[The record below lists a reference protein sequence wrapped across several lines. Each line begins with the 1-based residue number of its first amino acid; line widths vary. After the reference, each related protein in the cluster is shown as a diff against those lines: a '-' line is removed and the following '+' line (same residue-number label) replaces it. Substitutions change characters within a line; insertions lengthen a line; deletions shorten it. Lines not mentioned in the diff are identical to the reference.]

1 MLSARRGCRPCVFCW
16 GKLSTLRSL
25 PGEAIDNVPP
35 ASRSCRDW
43 IPCQE
48 KLLTLLFTPLIRY
61 RHADP
66 CSEKLSTLSILPR
79 EAVDTA
85 SWQEKALQFLP
96 GEAINSLCPART
108 ICPRF
113 VPARGSFLQF
123 VSCQEKHRPFAS
135 CQEKLSAL
143 DNLPVEA
150 GDTSF
155 LVRRSCRRWVSFQ
168 EAVHTRFSAS
178 GSCPNFVSCH
188 EKLRTAGTENTRT
201 FFCWPGVS
209 ATRGLRVADQDA
221 RCSWA

>member
-1 MLSARRGCRPCVFCW
+1 MLLATRSCRHLASCQEKLSILRPLLGDAINTLFLPREAVGTQLPAKRGNDILLSARRGCRPCVFCW

-150 GDTSF
+150 GDTSL
-155 LVRRSCRRWVSFQ
+155 LVRRS
-168 EAVHTRFSAS
+168 
-178 GSCPNFVSCH
+178 
-188 EKLRTAGTENTRT
+188 
-201 FFCWPGVS
+201 
-209 ATRGLRVADQDA
+209 
-221 RCSWA
+221 